1 VKRMPRR
8 GHLLTALAHSGFRR
22 LLATRLLGQFG
33 DGVFQASLA
42 GAVLFNPEKQARAAD
57 VAAAFAVLLLPYSMI
72 GPFAGVLLDRWRRRN
87 VLIFANVFR
96 AVGLVI
102 VAAEI
107 LGRVT
112 GPAFYA
118 TALVVVSLN
127 RFFLSALSA
136 SLPHVVGAQDLV
148 TANALSTTSGAIVTT
163 AGAGAAIGVRA
174 LSSGTDRAYAAVAL
188 AAIVPYLLAA
198 IAARAFGADTLGPD
212 DVERGARESLREV
225 ARGLVAGARHVYARP
240 RVLYALTAITA
251 QKMFYGISVIC
262 TVLLYRNYFHDEGVF
277 RAGLGGLGQ
286 VVVAVAL
293 GGGIAALITPVATR
307 HLGYVRW
314 PAALLAASC
323 LIELAL
329 GLPFTMPALLLAAL
343 LLGVASQGIK
353 ICVDTVVQQDVAD
366 DFRGRVFALYDTT
379 FNLTLVLAAVI
390 TAVSLP
396 ADGHSVVAV
405 VVIGAGY
412 AVTAIGYLHFAGSTA
427 GPTPGSTAPGT
438 SSGAPRRRVRVPADP
453 APSAARAGVD
463 TPCRSAGREPDRE
476 SP

>member
-1 VKRMPRR
+1 MPRR
-8 GHLLTALAHSGFRR
+8 GHLLTALAQPEFRR

-42 GAVLFNPEKQARAAD
+42 GAVLFNPEKQARATD
-57 VAAAFAVLLLPYSMI
+57 VAAAFAVLLLPYSII

-87 VLIFANVFR
+87 VLVASNVCR
-96 AVGLVI
+96 AAGLVV

-107 LGRVT
+107 LGRVN

-136 SLPHVVGAQDLV
+136 SLPHVVGVADLV

-188 AAIVPYLLAA
+188 AAIVPYLMAA
-198 IAARAFGADTLGPD
+198 VAGRGFGLDALGPD
-212 DVERGARESLREV
+212 DVEREARESMREV
-225 ARGLVAGARHVYARP
+225 ARGLVAGARHVHARP
-240 RVLYALTAITA
+240 RALYALMAITA
-251 QKMFYGISVIC
+251 QRMFYGISVIC
-262 TVLLYRNYFHDEGVF
+262 TVLLYRNYFHDQGFF

-286 VVVAVAL
+286 VVGAVAI
-293 GGGIAALITPVATR
+293 GGGIAAVITPVATR
-307 HLGYVRW
+307 RLGYVRW

-323 LIELAL
+323 VIELGL

-353 ICVDTVVQQDVAD
+353 ICVDTIVQQDVAD

-379 FNLTLVLAAVI
+379 FNLTLVAAAVI
-390 TAVSLP
+390 TAVGLP
-396 ADGHSVVAV
+396 ANGHSAVAV
-405 VVIGAGY
+405 AVIGAGY
-412 AVTAIGYLHFAGSTA
+412 AATAIGYLHFAG
-427 GPTPGSTAPGT
+427 PTAPGA
-438 SSGAPRRRVRVPADP
+438 SDAAPRRRVRDPADRAPSAVPAD
-453 APSAARAGVD
+453 ADRRG
-463 TPCRSAGREPDRE
+463 RSAGPAAGRE
-476 SP
+476 SA